1 MTTFWLVA
9 LATCYAT
16 YVLARSD
23 FPPVEAVRIAVFK
36 KWGEGSAPA
45 YLATCPW
52 CVSFYASGVATL
64 ATALAAGLAR
74 PGLVWIGA
82 AAVSGA
88 FHVVIDLLTKVTQLV
103 DRRIKQVDEA
113 LRR

>member
-1 MTTFWLVA
+1 MTFLLAA
-9 LATCYAT
+9 LATCYIT

-23 FPPVEAVRIAVFK
+23 FPPVEAVRVAVFE

-52 CVSFYASGVATL
+52 CVSIYASGAVTL
-64 ATALAAGLAR
+64 GTTLAAGLAR
-74 PGLVWIGA
+74 PALVWIGS

-103 DRRIKQVDEA
+103 DRRIKLLADQ
-113 LRR
+113 